1 VPRRVR
7 GRAETRTS
15 KRFHPL
21 SDNATPEATEATEET
36 AETPAETAETPAEA
50 AEPAE
55 SSEVADPAADA
66 ASSETAETPAGPYP
80 PLSVGDIVTGTV
92 VKLVEFGAF
101 VDIPTVEGTVTGL
114 VHVSEVDRGFV
125 ENIYAHLS
133 VNEEATVK
141 VVSVGDDGKIG
152 LSIKQADPEWDDTAE
167 VERPRR
173 STIDKDFDRR
183 LRKFMHGSQSIQ
195 GEVRRQKRGRLGR
208 D

>member
-1 VPRRVR
+1 
-7 GRAETRTS
+7 
-15 KRFHPL
+15 L
-21 SDNATPEATEATEET
+21 SDNATPEAAEATEET
-36 AETPAETAETPAEA
+36 ETTAATVETAESAESAGAPDDTAGDVPDDTGDGTEA
-50 AEPAE
+50 APAAA
-55 SSEVADPAADA
+55 EVADAP
-66 ASSETAETPAGPYP
+66 SGPYP
-80 PLSVGDIVTGTV
+80 PLSVGDLVTGET

-101 VDIPTVEGTVTGL
+101 VDIATVEGTVTGL

-133 VNEEATVK
+133 VGETVRVK

-152 LSIKQADPEWDDTAE
+152 LSIKQADPEWQDEPELD
-167 VERPRR
+167 RPRR

>member
-1 VPRRVR
+1 MSENVAPENASEKDTETTPP
-7 GRAETRTS
+7 AEAEQSVETV
-15 KRFHPL
+15 
-21 SDNATPEATEATEET
+21 EAAAEET
-36 AETPAETAETPAEA
+36 A
-50 AEPAE
+50 
-55 SSEVADPAADA
+55 SDEVTEDTDA
-66 ASSETAETPAGPYP
+66 GMDIPEGPYP
-80 PLSVGDIVTGTV
+80 PLSQGDLVRGTV

-101 VDIPTVEGTVTGL
+101 VDIATVEGTVTGL

-133 VNEEATVK
+133 VGEDTVVK

-152 LSIKQADPEWDDTAE
+152 LSIKQADPDWDDAVE

-195 GEVRRQKRGRLGR
+195 GEVRRQKRSRLGR
-208 D
+208 DGR

>member
-1 VPRRVR
+1 M
-7 GRAETRTS
+7 
-15 KRFHPL
+15 
-21 SDNATPEATEATEET
+21 SDNATPEAVEATEET
-36 AETPAETAETPAEA
+36 TETVDAPEVVETTEAAAEA
-50 AEPAE
+50 APEATADTADE
-55 SSEVADPAADA
+55 ASEDDA
-66 ASSETAETPAGPYP
+66 TPAGPYP
-80 PLSVGDIVTGTV
+80 PLSPGDIVTGEA

-101 VDIPTVEGTVTGL
+101 VDILTVEGTVTGL

-133 VNEEATVK
+133 VGETVTVK

-152 LSIKQADPEWDDTAE
+152 LSIKQADPEWADEPELD
-167 VERPRR
+167 RPRR

-195 GEVRRQKRGRLGR
+195 GEVRRQKRGRLGN

>member
-1 VPRRVR
+1 M
-7 GRAETRTS
+7 
-15 KRFHPL
+15 
-21 SDNATPEATEATEET
+21 SDNATPEAPETEADPETAAGATDAAAEATETEAAT
-36 AETPAETAETPAEA
+36 EAPAAEA
-50 AEPAE
+50 
-55 SSEVADPAADA
+55 PAASEAPA
-66 ASSETAETPAGPYP
+66 APATPAGPYP
-80 PLSVGDIVTGTV
+80 PLTPGDRVTGEV

-101 VDIPTVEGTVTGL
+101 VDVLTEEGTVTGL

-133 VNEEATVK
+133 VGEEVTVK

-152 LSIKQADPEWDDTAE
+152 LSIKQADPEWEDEPDLD
-167 VERPRR
+167 RPRR

-195 GEVRRQKRGRLGR
+195 GEVRRQKRGRLGN